1 MNITKVFLVILSK
14 VLSLFFRSRTIR
26 HILSLTN
33 DEKKEF
39 LVKIINENQK
49 YIEQEKQESTSNNS
63 FKFVQN
69 YNQLPCT
76 IETRK
81 KRADLLEKNGFRDK
95 QILLMGDDDL
105 LSVELAARN
114 FKHVTVLDCDHSLL
128 NKLKI
133 LTNEVKYPINYFH
146 IDLYHGIPNYL
157 NNLFD
162 VVCFDPPQNSKD
174 LNIFIES
181 ALKAIK
187 YNDSRLYM
195 MINTSALGQK
205 NFNNIS
211 DIISAKGFKATNKF
225 EFFNCYPLN
234 KGQSL
239 LLSFVSRFLNGK
251 MNSNK
256 YVNCKYYFTDC
267 YEFKYSNEKDLAEVE
282 NNNPMPSS
290 SDNSALYLTEYPT
303 PSYSNARAQNNI
315 IK

>member
-1 MNITKVFLVILSK
+1 MNISKIFLVILSK

-33 DEKKEF
+33 DEKKDF
-39 LVKIINENQK
+39 LVKIINENKK
-49 YIEQEKQESTSNNS
+49 YVEQEKQELSSNNS

-81 KRADLLEKNGFRDK
+81 KRADLLEKNGYRDK

-114 FKHVTVLDCDHSLL
+114 FRHVTVLDCDHSLL

-133 LTNEVKYPINYFH
+133 LTHEAKYPVNFFH

-181 ALKAIK
+181 SFKAIK
-187 YNDSRLYM
+187 YYDSRLYM

-205 NFNNIS
+205 NFNNMS
-211 DIISAKGFKATNKF
+211 NIIAANGFKETNKY
-225 EFFNCYPLN
+225 EYFNCYPLN
-234 KGQSL
+234 KGQSFL
-239 LLSFVSRFLNGK
+239 LTFVSQFLK
-251 MNSNK
+251 ADLHSNK
-256 YVNCKYYFTDC
+256 KVNCKYYFTDC
-267 YEFKYSNEKDLAEVE
+267 YEFKYSSQNNQSDVASNNPVT
-282 NNNPMPSS
+282 NNNE
-290 SDNSALYLTEYPT
+290 NSALYITEFPA
-303 PSYSNARAQNNI
+303 PCYSNVRAQNNI